1 MARWTASAKWAAGPA
16 LDGQRDMPL
25 ALRLSEGLGFRAVTV
40 LRCVPESTEVHSMR
54 TNIEIDD
61 KLMKDAL
68 RATGA
73 KTKKEAVELG
83 LQTLL
88 DLRAQEKARD
98 LRGKITWEGDLNAMR
113 TDR

>member
-1 MARWTASAKWAAGPA
+1 LIG
-16 LDGQRDMPL
+16 
-25 ALRLSEGLGFRAVTV
+25 
-40 LRCVPESTEVHSMR
+40 VHIMR

-68 RATGA
+68 KATGV
-73 KTKKEAVELG
+73 KTKREAVELG
-83 LQTLL
+83 LKTLVR
-88 DLRAQEKARD
+88 LRAQEKVRE

>member
-1 MARWTASAKWAAGPA
+1 MRRGRGGRYLRNVTVTVTVTRGRSIFDARWLGVPAEAA
-16 LDGQRDMPL
+16 LK
-25 ALRLSEGLGFRAVTV
+25 
-40 LRCVPESTEVHSMR
+40 CVPELIGVHSMR

-83 LQTLL
+83 LRTLL
-88 DLRAQEKARD
+88 DLRAQEKARE
-98 LRGKITWEGDLNAMR
+98 LRGKITWEGDLNVMR

>member
-1 MARWTASAKWAAGPA
+1 MSESSTLYVGLPMPPDPGTTSPAS
-16 LDGQRDMPL
+16 
-25 ALRLSEGLGFRAVTV
+25 GLGFRAGMVIT
-40 LRCVPESTEVHSMR
+40 CVPDVVEVHSMR

-83 LQTLL
+83 LRTLL
-88 DLRAQEKARD
+88 DLRAQEKARE
-98 LRGKITWEGDLNAMR
+98 LRGKITWEGDLNVLR
-113 TDR
+113 TDK

>member
-1 MARWTASAKWAAGPA
+1 MITPVRHAPQRARGWQLVIRSVSAATK
-16 LDGQRDMPL
+16 
-25 ALRLSEGLGFRAVTV
+25 
-40 LRCVPESTEVHSMR
+40 VHKVR

-73 KTKKEAVELG
+73 KTKREAVELG
-83 LQTLL
+83 LKTLVQ
-88 DLRAQEKARD
+88 LRAQEKARE

>member
-1 MARWTASAKWAAGPA
+1 
-16 LDGQRDMPL
+16 
-25 ALRLSEGLGFRAVTV
+25 LSEGLGFRAAAVV
-40 LRCVPESTEVHSMR
+40 LLCVPKISTVHSMR

-83 LQTLL
+83 LRTLL
-88 DLRAQEKARD
+88 DLRAQEKARE

-113 TDR
+113 TDK

>member
-1 MARWTASAKWAAGPA
+1 LKER
-16 LDGQRDMPL
+16 
-25 ALRLSEGLGFRAVTV
+25 LGFRDRLVIS
-40 LRCVPESTEVHSMR
+40 CVPDVREVHNVR

-73 KTKKEAVELG
+73 KTKREAVELG
-83 LQTLL
+83 LKTLVQ
-88 DLRAQEKARD
+88 LRAQEKARE
-98 LRGKITWEGDLNAMR
+98 LKGKITWEGDLNAMR

>member
-1 MARWTASAKWAAGPA
+1 MVVCV
-16 LDGQRDMPL
+16 LDV
-25 ALRLSEGLGFRAVTV
+25 FV
-40 LRCVPESTEVHSMR
+40 VHIMR

-83 LQTLL
+83 LRTLL
-88 DLRAQEKARD
+88 DLRAQEKARE

-113 TDR
+113 TDK

>member
-1 MARWTASAKWAAGPA
+1 M
-16 LDGQRDMPL
+16 
-25 ALRLSEGLGFRAVTV
+25 VV
-40 LRCVPESTEVHSMR
+40 CVPNYAEVHNMR

-61 KLMKDAL
+61 KLMKEAL

-73 KTKKEAVELG
+73 KTKREAVELG
-83 LQTLL
+83 LKTLVQ
-88 DLRAQEKARD
+88 LRAQEKARE

>member
-1 MARWTASAKWAAGPA
+1 M
-16 LDGQRDMPL
+16 
-25 ALRLSEGLGFRAVTV
+25 ALRLSEGLGFRAAAVV
-40 LRCVPESTEVHSMR
+40 LVCVLGNSEVHSMR

-83 LQTLL
+83 LRTLL
-88 DLRAQEKARD
+88 DLRVQEKARE

-113 TDR
+113 TDK

>member
-1 MARWTASAKWAAGPA
+1 M
-16 LDGQRDMPL
+16 
-25 ALRLSEGLGFRAVTV
+25 V
-40 LRCVPESTEVHSMR
+40 RCVLDVIQVHKVR

-68 RATGA
+68 RVTGA

-83 LQTLL
+83 LRSLL
-88 DLRAQEKARD
+88 DLRAQEKARA

>member
-1 MARWTASAKWAAGPA
+1 MI
-16 LDGQRDMPL
+16 
-25 ALRLSEGLGFRAVTV
+25 
-40 LRCVPESTEVHSMR
+40 RCVPSINEVHIRR

-68 RATGA
+68 KATGA
-73 KTKKEAVELG
+73 RTKREAVELG
-83 LQTLL
+83 LKTLVQ
-88 DLRAQEKARD
+88 LRAQEKARE

>member
-1 MARWTASAKWAAGPA
+1 MCHRPGPGGLPVAR
-16 LDGQRDMPL
+16 
-25 ALRLSEGLGFRAVTV
+25 RLSEGLGFRAAATV
-40 LRCVPESTEVHSMR
+40 LPCVPELSGIHSMR

-83 LQTLL
+83 LRTLL
-88 DLRAQEKARD
+88 DLRAQEKARE

-113 TDR
+113 SDR

>member
-1 MARWTASAKWAAGPA
+1 MRQ
-16 LDGQRDMPL
+16 QRVCRAWHESHWVQVIPVQG
-25 ALRLSEGLGFRAVTV
+25 AEPKVLG
-40 LRCVPESTEVHSMR
+40 CVRIINGIHKMR

-68 RATGA
+68 KATGV
-73 KTKKEAVELG
+73 KTKREAVELG
-83 LQTLL
+83 LKTLVR
-88 DLRAQEKARD
+88 LRAQEKARE